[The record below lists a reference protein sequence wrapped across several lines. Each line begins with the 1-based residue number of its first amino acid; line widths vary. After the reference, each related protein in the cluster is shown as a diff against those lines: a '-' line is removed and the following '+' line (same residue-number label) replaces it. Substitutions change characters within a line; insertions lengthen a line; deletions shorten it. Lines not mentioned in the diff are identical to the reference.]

1 MPHELSKSTTSED
14 KSLAFTRRLFSLH
27 RRRILI
33 VVSLTG
39 LCLSLLLGWV
49 FSKRERQ
56 LLDMQFHVCAHN
68 RVQAIEA
75 ALADRFSTLKFMS
88 SFYAGSEEVER
99 HEFRAFMEP
108 ILSENADIEFVAWL
122 PKVDE
127 IQRSEFENQMRAD
140 GFDEARIREFDSA
153 GKLREA
159 GRRNEYHPVMFV
171 EPQKTNHPWIGF
183 DPAADESARTAIERV
198 TATKSP
204 TIATCKWPHADS
216 VPERRLCLFEYA
228 HSTPPNRD
236 EGSIGRR
243 LDTGVLISAIR
254 LRTLVEKVISPM
266 PVVGVNMYFYEE
278 SAPEK
283 TSLLLARP
291 SRTAKHPLSILEHPP
306 EKTAGAECGFRM
318 FVADRT
324 WLVYCVPD
332 EFYFE
337 NNARWMSWTAILIGL
352 ILTAITSGFSYLLI
366 GRTEQVEF
374 LADQRTE
381 ALRASE
387 ERFRRL
393 VDGAGDA
400 FFLFDNKGKF
410 YDVNRC
416 ACESLGYA
424 REELLG
430 MTVEDVQMKPLRR
443 DDGEPYW
450 KSSALGQPTTYE
462 GVHRRKNGDIF
473 PVEIRFTYL
482 RYAGKEW
489 CLALARDITE
499 RKQAELA
506 LQAEQR
512 LLRQLLDLQENDRK
526 LVAYEI
532 HDGLAQL
539 LTGLVM
545 HLQTMQAL
553 REQGNAETSEML
565 SKALEL
571 SRQCM
576 MEARHLIGGLR
587 PPILD
592 ESGVV
597 AAIEFMIEDK
607 QRSEK
612 AKIEFYHEVQ
622 FYHLAA
628 PLESAI
634 YRIVQECLTNA
645 CRYSQSEKIE
655 IELKQ
660 NDGMLVLRIQDW
672 GIGFDPQHVKGQ
684 HFGLRGIRERAR
696 LLSGKAEIISAPNE
710 GTTIIVHLP
719 LIESSLEGSQEED
732 EE

>member
-1 MPHELSKSTTSED
+1 
-14 KSLAFTRRLFSLH
+14 
-27 RRRILI
+27 
-33 VVSLTG
+33 
-39 LCLSLLLGWV
+39 
-49 FSKRERQ
+49 
-56 LLDMQFHVCAHN
+56 
-68 RVQAIEA
+68 
-75 ALADRFSTLKFMS
+75 
-88 SFYAGSEEVER
+88 
-99 HEFRAFMEP
+99 
-108 ILSENADIEFVAWL
+108 
-122 PKVDE
+122 
-127 IQRSEFENQMRAD
+127 
-140 GFDEARIREFDSA
+140 
-153 GKLREA
+153 
-159 GRRNEYHPVMFV
+159 
-171 EPQKTNHPWIGF
+171 
-183 DPAADESARTAIERV
+183 
-198 TATKSP
+198 
-204 TIATCKWPHADS
+204 
-216 VPERRLCLFEYA
+216 
-228 HSTPPNRD
+228 
-236 EGSIGRR
+236 
-243 LDTGVLISAIR
+243 
-254 LRTLVEKVISPM
+254 
-266 PVVGVNMYFYEE
+266 
-278 SAPEK
+278 
-283 TSLLLARP
+283 
-291 SRTAKHPLSILEHPP
+291 
-306 EKTAGAECGFRM
+306 
-318 FVADRT
+318 
-324 WLVYCVPD
+324 
-332 EFYFE
+332 
-337 NNARWMSWTAILIGL
+337 
-352 ILTAITSGFSYLLI
+352 
-366 GRTEQVEF
+366 
-374 LADQRTE
+374 
-381 ALRASE
+381 
-387 ERFRRL
+387 
-393 VDGAGDA
+393 
-400 FFLFDNKGKF
+400 
-410 YDVNRC
+410 
-416 ACESLGYA
+416 LGYA

-482 RYAGKEW
+482 HYAGKEW

-506 LQAEQR
+506 LKAEQR

-565 SKALEL
+565 STALEL

-576 MEARHLIGGLR
+576 VEARHLIGGLR

-612 AKIEFYHEVQ
+612 AKIEFHHEVQ
-622 FYHLAA
+622 SRYMAA

-660 NDGMLVLRIQDW
+660 NEGMLVLRIQDW
-672 GIGFDPQHVKGQ
+672 GIGFDSQHIKGQ

-696 LLSGKAEIISAPNE
+696 LLGGKADIVSAPHE
-710 GTTIIVHLP
+710 GTTIVVHLP
-719 LIESSLEGSQEED
+719 LIESSLEGSKEED